1 MRTVGRPGHIVQHE
15 LREEGLRFERERLEY
30 EQLSPDEKV
39 RADVDKPAFTARRP
53 GSDRQSSM
61 EAVEVL
67 AECAKKGCLT
77 DPFPLVDLNPGRPRK
92 VCA

>member
-1 MRTVGRPGHIVQHE
+1 MRTEGRPGHTVRDE
-15 LREEGLRFERERLEY
+15 LRQEGHRFERERLEY
-30 EQLSPDEKV
+30 EKLSPDEKV

-77 DPFPLVDLNPGRPRK
+77 DPFPLVDPDLGRPRK